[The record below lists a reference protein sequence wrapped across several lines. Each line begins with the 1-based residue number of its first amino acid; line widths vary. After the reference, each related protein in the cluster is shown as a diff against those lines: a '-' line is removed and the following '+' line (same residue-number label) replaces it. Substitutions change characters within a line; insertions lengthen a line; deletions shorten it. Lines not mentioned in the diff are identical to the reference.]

1 MVKVKRDKRGRFLR
15 GVKHSNRRKK
25 SLANLGNGD
34 RGEEGEK
41 KWRSVEERPKNGA
54 LRYLI
59 VLSLKQGGS

>member
-1 MVKVKRDKRGRFLR
+1 MVLSIQIDGRKGDVG
-15 GVKHSNRRKK
+15 GVG
-25 SLANLGNGD
+25 LANLGNGD